1 MPSLERSLNINAPPE
16 RVYEAF
22 VDLSRWLDWNPQLRE
37 VTPLSEGP
45 LAVGSKARIAGQM
58 MIGARVWEVT
68 ELNPGRSFAWQSSS
82 PGVRLVFDHIAEGA
96 DGGTR
101 ATLRIDIEGPLAFMA
116 GLAGSLYG
124 RNLDHSLNALK
135 GMLEGEA
142 APAPAPEQ
150 PPAAEPEPE
159 PEPEAE
165 PDAETE
171 AEPEPEAGT
180 QAEAETETEAKNE

>member
-22 VDLSRWLDWNPQLRE
+22 VDLSRWLEWNPQLRE

-68 ELNPGRSFAWQSSS
+68 ELNPGRSFAWKSSF

-101 ATLRIDIEGPLAFMA
+101 ATIRIDIEGPLAFLT
-116 GLAGSLYG
+116 GLAGTVYG
-124 RNLDHSLNALK
+124 RNFLDRSLGALK
-135 GMLEGEA
+135 EMLEREA
-142 APAPAPEQ
+142 VPAPEPQQ
-150 PPAAEPEPE
+150 PPAEEP
-159 PEPEAE
+159 A
-165 PDAETE
+165 AGTE
-171 AEPEPEAGT
+171 AEPEGGAG
-180 QAEAETETEAKNE
+180 AEGEPKNE